1 MIHDR
6 LSDVLGELSRT
17 LVVAYQIPNAL
28 ERLCIQLTGMLP
40 VSGCWAVVMDELDG
54 ELRFVAASDAVG
66 RKLAALHGEL
76 DEGPC
81 LEAARNG
88 ERVLVPD
95 LGAPDAVERFP
106 RFAAQAMAGGVSAV
120 HSFPLRGIDQQVG
133 SVGLFNLAPGE
144 LDEHDVELAQLLAD
158 LTAASI
164 VGAHRYQQVGGLAA
178 GAQQC
183 LADGWQL
190 LKRQRRG
197 GAGAG
202 QRPAQRPARGGARP
216 CPWLPPALP
225 PGQWRQRPRGGRA
238 GVRREAQSAADRRR
252 HDHARIAELFT
263 AAPAGYPTHVS

>member
-120 HSFPLRGIDQQVG
+120 HSFPLRGIDQQV
-133 SVGLFNLAPGE
+133 A
-144 LDEHDVELAQLLAD
+144 
-158 LTAASI
+158 I

-183 LADGWQL
+183 LADAAVLEQAKGRLSVQL
-190 LKRQRRG
+190 GVEPDHALGYLQRYLLASG
-197 GAGAG
+197 GS
-202 QRPAQRPARGGARP
+202 
-216 CPWLPPALP
+216 
-225 PGQWRQRPRGGRA
+225 
-238 GVRREAQSAADRRR
+238 VREAAEQVCAGKLSLRRTADGTITR
-252 HDHARIAELFT
+252 
-263 AAPAGYPTHVS
+263 G